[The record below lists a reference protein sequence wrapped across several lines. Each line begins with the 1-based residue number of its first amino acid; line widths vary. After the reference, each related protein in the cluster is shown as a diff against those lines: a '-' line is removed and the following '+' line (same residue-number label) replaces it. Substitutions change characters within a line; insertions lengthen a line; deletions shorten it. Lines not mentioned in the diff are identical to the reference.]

1 MFSKNYRGFDVPLK
15 VASGSSWEHLR
26 AYAAE
31 RLVPPRAV
39 EARISGRCAVS
50 RRREPPRAERQVLV
64 ESISAFPMLT
74 MSFHLIATVRTTYRN
89 RDISTG
95 SISRVSSQEVIVNIG
110 L

>member
-1 MFSKNYRGFDVPLK
+1 MQRSHPRKILK
-15 VASGSSWEHLR
+15 
-26 AYAAE
+26 
-31 RLVPPRAV
+31 
-39 EARISGRCAVS
+39 IF
-50 RRREPPRAERQVLV
+50 LV

-74 MSFHLIATVRTTYRN
+74 MSFHLIAIVRTTYRN